1 MSSRCDVPGHAD
13 LEGLMSQSGAYR
25 FGIAAVEPVDG
36 RSAAAYDQ
44 WIAAGC
50 HDTMDYLDRYADVRR
65 DPSLLLEG
73 ARSMIVAAFPYAAPV
88 LPGEGKLRF
97 AAYALGD
104 DYHEVL
110 RRRLEG
116 AAEVLRQRWGGLT
129 RVCVD
134 TAPLRERYWAVR
146 AGLGFIGLNC
156 QLILPGAG
164 SYFFIGTILSTV
176 DMTPDAPCRLSGAG
190 CRRCVVYSPGQALDG
205 NPSHP
210 SLDARRCLSCLTI
223 EHRGPLPSG
232 VRLGRRVY
240 GCDTCQIACPHNRMA
255 DPVRPLPEF
264 EPRPELLELTRDDL
278 LSMDQQR
285 FSTLFRHS
293 AIKRAKLAGLQRNAL
308 SVEPD

>member
-1 MSSRCDVPGHAD
+1 MSSRCDMPGHAD

-116 AAEVLRQRWGGLT
+116 AAEGLRQRWGGQT

-134 TAPLRERYWAVR
+134 TAPLRERYW
-146 AGLGFIGLNC
+146 
-156 QLILPGAG
+156 
-164 SYFFIGTILSTV
+164 
-176 DMTPDAPCRLSGAG
+176 
-190 CRRCVVYSPGQALDG
+190 
-205 NPSHP
+205 
-210 SLDARRCLSCLTI
+210 
-223 EHRGPLPSG
+223 
-232 VRLGRRVY
+232 
-240 GCDTCQIACPHNRMA
+240 
-255 DPVRPLPEF
+255 
-264 EPRPELLELTRDDL
+264 
-278 LSMDQQR
+278 
-285 FSTLFRHS
+285 
-293 AIKRAKLAGLQRNAL
+293 
-308 SVEPD
+308 